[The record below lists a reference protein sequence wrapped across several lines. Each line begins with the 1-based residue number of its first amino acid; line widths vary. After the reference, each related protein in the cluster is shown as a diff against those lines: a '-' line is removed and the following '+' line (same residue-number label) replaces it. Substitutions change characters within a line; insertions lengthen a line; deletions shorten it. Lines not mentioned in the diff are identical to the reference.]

1 GDGAAGDD
9 GIAQER
15 GGGEDAEVGPLVL
28 ARMGDQGDEG
38 GVVRDSCYDSVL
50 SHVGETRSELVLRG
64 LDASLVE
71 PHAIADRPCL
81 SLTAIVA
88 PPALYNERVSSVLAE
103 IVRACQHLA
112 MLFTVGLPLLV
123 VLPTGWRWT
132 RSFRLRLVHLAL
144 LTYLGINALLGRP
157 SLLTVLEWELR
168 DAGAGVTS
176 SYFDGP
182 NSDLIFLAT
191 RFELSASQLSA
202 IVFAAI
208 AFTLLTFAIVPP
220 RDRSTAS

>member
-1 GDGAAGDD
+1 MRHAAGS
-9 GIAQER
+9 GSI
-15 GGGEDAEVGPLVL
+15 L
-28 ARMGDQGDEG
+28 
-38 GVVRDSCYDSVL
+38 
-50 SHVGETRSELVLRG
+50 VGETRSELVLRG

-144 LTYLGINALLGRP
+144 LTYLGINALLGRT

>member
-1 GDGAAGDD
+1 
-9 GIAQER
+9 
-15 GGGEDAEVGPLVL
+15 
-28 ARMGDQGDEG
+28 M
-38 GVVRDSCYDSVL
+38 
-50 SHVGETRSELVLRG
+50 
-64 LDASLVE
+64 
-71 PHAIADRPCL
+71 
-81 SLTAIVA
+81 
-88 PPALYNERVSSVLAE
+88 
-103 IVRACQHLA
+103 
-112 MLFTVGLPLLV
+112 
-123 VLPTGWRWT
+123 
-132 RSFRLRLVHLAL
+132 
-144 LTYLGINALLGRP
+144 
-157 SLLTVLEWELR
+157 LTVLEWELR